1 MIAGFAPEPIVM
13 AASIAVQVAARTAQE
28 LQARH
33 RTNTFL
39 DQTNASFFM
48 PRGLYAMIMTF
59 KPDRPMDRVINT
71 NVNDA
76 TSMALTKSLSPPTSS
91 LTANLRTIRLS
102 SGVSKGEMSLP
113 DSAPLIYPA
122 LDAAAVSAAS
132 TDQALPEKK
141 QNALKSSSGFLA
153 DYLDRRA
160 QAEYAG
166 TNPNSQLAGPPP
178 SKLFASRYADP
189 NHPANSGTILALL
202 TGGHFDPKAK
212 RRGRRA
218 ERRARRRGIPLTEND
233 VRNAELGRKPMGRQG
248 LIKRVLQKDVLY
260 LMIVNLPSQE
270 EMNAV
275 RREVER
281 EDVERERGVV

>member
-1 MIAGFAPEPIVM
+1 
-13 AASIAVQVAARTAQE
+13 
-28 LQARH
+28 
-33 RTNTFL
+33 
-39 DQTNASFFM
+39 M

-71 NVNDA
+71 NISDA
-76 TSMALTKSLSPPTSS
+76 TSVALTKSLSPPSS
-91 LTANLRTIRLS
+91 TMNANLRTIRLS

-122 LDAAAVSAAS
+122 LDVAAANAAC
-132 TDQALPEKK
+132 TGETLPETK
-141 QNALKSSSGFLA
+141 QNAFKSSSGFLA

-166 TNPNSQLAGPPP
+166 TNPESRLTGPPP
-178 SKLFASRYADP
+178 SKQFASRYADP

-202 TGGHFDPKAK
+202 TGGHFDPKGK

-233 VRNAELGRKPMGRQG
+233 VRNAELGRKPIARQG
-248 LIKRVLQKDVLY
+248 PIKRVLQKDVLY
-260 LMIVNLPSQE
+260 LMIVNLPNE
-270 EMNAV
+270 AEMNAV
-275 RREVER
+275 AREIER
-281 EDVERERGVV
+281 EDAENKKDMV